1 MFFWK
6 RKKKEP
12 DFESKM
18 GELNTTV
25 LSKKD
30 YKNTGKIEQYVVE
43 RLEQMIELTKELD
56 DEKEE
61 YRIVT
66 SYLNDIETLEKIPKE
81 ERDKISE
88 IAVNVVQLNKARTEF
103 LNSSKKL
110 SDAQFAQLEQQE
122 RELPEAI
129 KRFKTNELHR
139 DTLQRDMK
147 YLEREKSEWNL
158 RKEYLDHQQK
168 KLKNV
173 LYIIVGLAVTL
184 AVVFGILQIILEKDF
199 YYAWMGLIF
208 ATAVVVC
215 GIYMKIQNDLS
226 EIQVAERSQ
235 NRAIVLLNKVKLKYI
250 NVANAVDYACE
261 KYHVKSAG

>member
-1 MFFWK
+1 
-6 RKKKEP
+6 
-12 DFESKM
+12 M

-25 LSKKD
+25 LSKKKD

-147 YLEREKSEWNL
+147 YLSGKSPSGICARNTWTIS
-158 RKEYLDHQQK
+158 RK
-168 KLKNV
+168 
-173 LYIIVGLAVTL
+173 
-184 AVVFGILQIILEKDF
+184 
-199 YYAWMGLIF
+199 
-208 ATAVVVC
+208 
-215 GIYMKIQNDLS
+215 S
-226 EIQVAERSQ
+226 
-235 NRAIVLLNKVKLKYI
+235 
-250 NVANAVDYACE
+250 
-261 KYHVKSAG
+261 

>member
-88 IAVNVVQLNKARTEF
+88 IAVNVVQ
-103 LNSSKKL
+103 
-110 SDAQFAQLEQQE
+110 
-122 RELPEAI
+122 
-129 KRFKTNELHR
+129 
-139 DTLQRDMK
+139 
-147 YLEREKSEWNL
+147 
-158 RKEYLDHQQK
+158 
-168 KLKNV
+168 
-173 LYIIVGLAVTL
+173 
-184 AVVFGILQIILEKDF
+184 
-199 YYAWMGLIF
+199 
-208 ATAVVVC
+208 
-215 GIYMKIQNDLS
+215 
-226 EIQVAERSQ
+226 
-235 NRAIVLLNKVKLKYI
+235 
-250 NVANAVDYACE
+250 
-261 KYHVKSAG
+261 

>member
-81 ERDKISE
+81 KE
-88 IAVNVVQLNKARTEF
+88 IRF
-103 LNSSKKL
+103 L
-110 SDAQFAQLEQQE
+110 
-122 RELPEAI
+122 
-129 KRFKTNELHR
+129 
-139 DTLQRDMK
+139 
-147 YLEREKSEWNL
+147 
-158 RKEYLDHQQK
+158 
-168 KLKNV
+168 
-173 LYIIVGLAVTL
+173 
-184 AVVFGILQIILEKDF
+184 
-199 YYAWMGLIF
+199 
-208 ATAVVVC
+208 
-215 GIYMKIQNDLS
+215 
-226 EIQVAERSQ
+226 RS
-235 NRAIVLLNKVKLKYI
+235 R
-250 NVANAVDYACE
+250 
-261 KYHVKSAG
+261 

>member
-110 SDAQFAQLEQQE
+110 SDAQFTQLEQQE

-208 ATAVVVC
+208 AT
-215 GIYMKIQNDLS
+215 
-226 EIQVAERSQ
+226 EIG
-235 NRAIVLLNKVKLKYI
+235 RA
-250 NVANAVDYACE
+250 
-261 KYHVKSAG
+261 HV

>member
-208 ATAVVVC
+208 ATAVVVLLVTFSVTT
-215 GIYMKIQNDLS
+215 GIWSPMKMLASRPGRVMIRG
-226 EIQVAERSQ
+226 VARTLALPS
-235 NRAIVLLNKVKLKYI
+235 
-250 NVANAVDYACE
+250 
-261 KYHVKSAG
+261 

>member
-88 IAVNVVQLNKARTEF
+88 IAVNVVQLNKAAHGISQLLQEVVGRAVYTVRAAGTRT
-103 LNSSKKL
+103 
-110 SDAQFAQLEQQE
+110 
-122 RELPEAI
+122 
-129 KRFKTNELHR
+129 
-139 DTLQRDMK
+139 
-147 YLEREKSEWNL
+147 
-158 RKEYLDHQQK
+158 
-168 KLKNV
+168 
-173 LYIIVGLAVTL
+173 
-184 AVVFGILQIILEKDF
+184 
-199 YYAWMGLIF
+199 
-208 ATAVVVC
+208 
-215 GIYMKIQNDLS
+215 
-226 EIQVAERSQ
+226 
-235 NRAIVLLNKVKLKYI
+235 
-250 NVANAVDYACE
+250 
-261 KYHVKSAG
+261 AGGNQTF

>member
-6 RKKKEP
+6 RKKKKP

-110 SDAQFAQLEQQE
+110 SDAQFTQLEQQE

-158 RKEYLDHQQK
+158 RKEYLDH
-168 KLKNV
+168 
-173 LYIIVGLAVTL
+173 
-184 AVVFGILQIILEKDF
+184 
-199 YYAWMGLIF
+199 
-208 ATAVVVC
+208 
-215 GIYMKIQNDLS
+215 
-226 EIQVAERSQ
+226 
-235 NRAIVLLNKVKLKYI
+235 
-250 NVANAVDYACE
+250 
-261 KYHVKSAG
+261 